1 LELFLFLRLM
11 DNLELKLLEEINKL
25 QNYAVKTSV
34 DKRNFWSE
42 WQQIFTRVKLNK
54 IAIKSLLEDDALQPE
69 EKRKLK
75 NRLNILKEIE
85 YYLKELKEVALQV
98 KGYSIFTTEESEDDD
113 DIFF

>member
-1 LELFLFLRLM
+1 M

-25 QNYAVKTSV
+25 QNYAVTTSV

-42 WQQIFTRVKLNK
+42 WQQIFTKVKLNK
-54 IAIKSLLEDDALQPE
+54 IAIKSLLDDDNLPLE
-69 EKRKLK
+69 EKKKLK
-75 NRLNILKEIE
+75 NKLNVLKEVE

-113 DIFF
+113 DLLF